1 MAFVGCAQPRVDT
14 VQSYAGPQLPRPN
27 RTLVHDFAV
36 SPDQVK
42 LDRGVSSRLLS
53 ALEGGSQAGQQN
65 AAAQQVAAAISVA
78 LVERIQALGLP
89 AERVDGSVMPA
100 AGEKVLIIE
109 GQILSVDEGNRTRRT
124 IIGLGAGA
132 SEVDSDAQLYYQSP
146 GRGSQLVQSF
156 DAAAKSKPMPGMAET
171 AGAGAA
177 AGRVAESA
185 AIGGGLHIGA
195 EANGATVESDATRM
209 ADQLV
214 KTMGP
219 FFVAQGWIIRQPQ

>member
-53 ALEGGSQAGQQN
+53 ALEGGSQAGQQ
-65 AAAQQVAAAISVA
+65 IA

-132 SEVDSDAQLYYQSP
+132 SEVQSDAQLYYQSP
-146 GRGSQLVQSF
+146 GRGPQLVQSF